1 MGAKKRARSE
11 RWLLELET
19 AARRAA
25 AVGRTAAAAVTGG
38 GNNARGMA
46 AALAFED
53 GFVFE
58 GGRRLGAAPPM
69 AGGKG
74 RGMGRGQGK
83 GKGGGRPPPKGVRAP
98 QGCGRC

>member
-53 GFVFE
+53 G
-58 GGRRLGAAPPM
+58 RRLGAAPPM